1 MQTKVWLKMILQISS
16 SPDFDNFIKLNK
28 IAVVDFWAEWCGPC
42 KVMEPIISRMSVEMA
57 GSVAFGAVNVDDNES
72 LAMGKAIMSIP
83 TMIVYSGGLE
93 VERLIGSRSGDKLK
107 QELSKYI

>member
-1 MQTKVWLKMILQISS
+1 MILQISS
-16 SPDFDNFIKLNK
+16 SLGFDNFIKLNR

-57 GSVAFGAVNVDDNES
+57 GSVAFGAVNVDDAES
-72 LAMGKAIMSIP
+72 LAMSKAIMSIP

>member
-1 MQTKVWLKMILQISS
+1 MILQISS
-16 SPDFDNFIKLNK
+16 SLGFDNFIKLNR

-57 GSVAFGAVNVDDNES
+57 GSVAFGAVNVDDAES